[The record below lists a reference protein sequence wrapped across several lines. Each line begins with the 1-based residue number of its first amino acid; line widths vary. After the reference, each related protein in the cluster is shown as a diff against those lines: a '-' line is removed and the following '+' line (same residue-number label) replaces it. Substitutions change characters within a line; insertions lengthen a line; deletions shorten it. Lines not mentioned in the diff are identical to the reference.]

1 MNLLE
6 DIANILIKHKDK
18 EHHIKVEVD
27 DFEVRVYL
35 EYDPSPE
42 DYEDGHDTIPITY
55 DVLEG
60 FAFIPDDKYREM
72 FKPNDYGIDNHEIKI
87 INDIMEYLVG
97 HGSEVEKL
105 CNKFGL
111 YRRYD
116 DVKEENT
123 KVTFGDVVI
132 DKIKLKDESKNN
144 EISNYL
150 ENIFGAGTFSYDESE
165 DIND

>member
-18 EHHIKVEVD
+18 EHHIKVEVE
-27 DFEVRVYL
+27 DFEVKIYL
-35 EYDPSPE
+35 EYDPSPD
-42 DYEDGHDTIPITY
+42 DYKDGNDVIPITY
-55 DVLEG
+55 DILEG
-60 FAFIPDDKYREM
+60 FAYIPDDKYREM

-97 HGSEVEKL
+97 HSDEIKKL

-116 DVKEENT
+116 DVN
-123 KVTFGDVVI
+123 DVKDEDAKYDFSNCI
-132 DKIKLKDESKNN
+132 DKAFVVDFKNG
-144 EISNYL
+144 S
-150 ENIFGAGTFSYDESE
+150 GMVVRK
-165 DIND
+165 ND